1 MSARIRAG
9 QIVLIV
15 LFALSAVISVSTYFA
30 EDPFPS
36 DAQALISTF
45 GVGFAALGI
54 ATAVRAP
61 SSRSAR
67 SALWIL
73 PAFFVAHVAL
83 LGTWVPDA
91 VLAVV
96 SAVAIA
102 LMQSGATSSSRTEEP
117 AQATP

>member
-1 MSARIRAG
+1 MNARTRTG
-9 QIVLIV
+9 QIILVV
-15 LFALSAVISVSTYFA
+15 LFAVAAVISVSTYFA

-45 GVGFAALGI
+45 GVGFAGLGI
-54 ATAVRAP
+54 ATAVGAP
-61 SSRSAR
+61 SSRTAR

-73 PAFFVAHVAL
+73 PVFFVAHVAL

-96 SAVAIA
+96 AAVAIF
-102 LMQSGATSSSRTEEP
+102 LVHGGATSPSRTKEP
-117 AQATP
+117 SLSTT

>member
-1 MSARIRAG
+1 MNARTRTG
-9 QIVLIV
+9 QIVLFV
-15 LFALSAVISVSTYFA
+15 LFALCAVISVSTYVA

-45 GVGFAALGI
+45 GVGFAVLGI
-54 ATAVRAP
+54 VTTACAARSRA
-61 SSRSAR
+61 AR

-83 LGTWVPDA
+83 LGTWLPDA

-102 LMQSGATSSSRTEEP
+102 LMHGGAPVANRTEEP
-117 AQATP
+117 ARATA